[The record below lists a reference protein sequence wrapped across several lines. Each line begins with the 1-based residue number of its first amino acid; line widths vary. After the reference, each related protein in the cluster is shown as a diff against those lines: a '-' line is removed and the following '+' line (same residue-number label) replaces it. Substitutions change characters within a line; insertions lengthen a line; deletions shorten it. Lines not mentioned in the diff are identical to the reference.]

1 MTDREQQTQ
10 EAFERVNKALGNLA
24 DALHEVVP
32 QFEKAAGV
40 LRELGKYAPIPVEGT
55 VK

>member
-10 EAFERVNKALGNLA
+10 EAIERVNEALGNMA
-24 DALHEVVP
+24 EALHKAAP
-32 QFEKAAGV
+32 QFEKAASV
-40 LRELGKYAPIPVEGT
+40 LREFGKYPPIPVEGT

>member
-1 MTDREQQTQ
+1 MQQ
-10 EAFERVNKALGNLA
+10 EAKEIEAQERLIKALGNLS
-24 DALHEVVP
+24 DALHKAAP
-32 QFEKAAGV
+32 QFEKAASV

>member
-1 MTDREQQTQ
+1 MQQ
-10 EAFERVNKALGNLA
+10 EAKEIEAKERVIKALGNLA